1 VKELV
6 IELCMKDAWR
16 KLLAIE
22 DLPAD
27 ADSTRNDA
35 SVDVA
40 VRKAFSALDL
50 NGDGEVDMQEL
61 REAVDRSPTL
71 RGAPAAL
78 IEQMLRTLDVDGD
91 KKVSLEEMLKLPHI

>member
-16 KLLAIE
+16 KLLGIE
-22 DLPAD
+22 DPLSD
-27 ADSTRNDA
+27 ANTRNDA
-35 SVDVA
+35 SVEVA
-40 VRKAFSALDL
+40 VRKAFSALDS
-50 NGDGEVDMQEL
+50 NGDGELDMQEI
-61 REAVDRSPTL
+61 REAVERSPAL
-71 RGAPAAL
+71 RGAAAGL